1 MPQTSVSAGQLGFR
15 TRDVTKSDM
24 IGGDVLGPSGLK
36 LRSRETSSREIQIL
50 STGNGFYSLSS
61 TGET

>member
-1 MPQTSVSAGQLGFR
+1 MGFP

-24 IGGDVLGPSGLK
+24 IGGGVLGPNGLK
-36 LRSRETSSREIQIL
+36 LRSRETSTREIQIL